1 MQEKLFDIRQVLL
14 FIGNIPG
21 YDGAELVVN
30 ELISELGFSSKVLI
44 YGHTAMNTKNL
55 YSGYFEGFSD
65 GAVLETVKEKIHQ
78 KCIEKG
84 IGMLDFFLIDATE
97 APMFKSIWHDGFY

>member
-1 MQEKLFDIRQVLL
+1 MQEKLFDSRQVLL
-14 FIGNIPG
+14 FIGGIPG
-21 YDGAELVVN
+21 YGGAEVVVN

-44 YGHTAMNTKNL
+44 YGQTAMDTKNL

-65 GAVLETVKEKIHQ
+65 GSVLEMVKEKIYQ
-78 KCIEKG
+78 KCMEKR

-97 APMFKSIWHDGFY
+97 APMFKSIWHDGF